1 MAVTRIYTP
10 IDNYIYLYHTDTL
23 LILPTYPEQITDNS
37 SASFATTFPLTR
49 SAPIYSY
56 QYSGPR
62 SMMIDLKMH
71 REMMN
76 QVNWGQSNVTLYPGD
91 DYVDALVKQIQAAVL
106 PNYAASSKMVD
117 PPMVA
122 IRFGEDVY
130 CKGVIN
136 GSIGV
141 QYELP
146 ILKNGKYAQTNL
158 SFTISEVDPYD
169 AIMAME
175 VGSYRTGS
183 DIIMNTSM
191 DRGIYTSSS
200 SARNGRYSGVGNSKG
215 GQKVMEI
222 R

>member
-1 MAVTRIYTP
+1 MAVSKIYTP

-23 LILPTYPEQITDNS
+23 LILPTYPEEITDNS

-62 SMMIDLKMH
+62 SMMIALNMH

-76 QVNWGQSNVTLYPGD
+76 QVNYGLSTAFLDPGD

-136 GSIGV
+136 GTIGV
-141 QYELP
+141 QYALP
-146 ILKNGKYAQTNL
+146 ILKNGKYAQANV
-158 SFTISEVDPYD
+158 SFTISEVEPYD

-175 VGSYRTGS
+175 VGSYRTGG
-183 DIIMNTSM
+183 DLIMNTSM

-200 SARNGRYSGVGNSKG
+200 SQSRGNYSGVGNSSG
-215 GQKVMEI
+215 GRRVMGI
-222 R
+222 K